1 MSRLIR
7 LGRTVTGRALGLD
20 PFFPRH
26 TLLTGA
32 TRSGKSVQLYGMLVQ
47 LRDLPV
53 KVCGVDP
60 TGILFNALGNALGGA
75 DLRALTLRDPDR
87 VENVVNGIISE
98 MDRRIG
104 SLLDRRLDQFTAFTD
119 EFPLLIV
126 IFEEYPGMLAALAAL
141 DQSSGARGADRVEL
155 RVRAAVQRMA
165 LEGAKVGLRVWLVA
179 QRADA
184 SLLTG
189 VLRSQLTQ
197 RLSFAQ
203 DVAGIRMIHEGIS
216 DEQIGEM
223 QRFLPGMGFA
233 EYTGELPLTRYR
245 AALIDYQQLLDA
257 FDGRE

>member
-1 MSRLIR
+1 MPGLIR
-7 LGRTVTGRALGLD
+7 LGRTVTGRALELD
-20 PFFPRH
+20 PFLPRH

-32 TRSGKSVQLYGMLVQ
+32 TRSGKSIQLYGMLTQ
-47 LRDLPV
+47 LRGLPA

-60 TGILFNALGNALGGA
+60 TGVLFNALGGALGGD
-75 DLRALTLRDPDR
+75 DLRALTLRDLDK
-87 VENVVNGIISE
+87 VESVVTGIVSE

-104 SLLDRRLDQFTAFTD
+104 LLLDRRIDQFTMFTD
-119 EFPLLIV
+119 TFPLLV
-126 IFEEYPGMLAALAAL
+126 VVFEEYPGMLAALAAL
-141 DQSSGARGADRVEL
+141 DQASGARGANRVEL

-165 LEGAKVGLRVWLVA
+165 LEGAKVGLRVWIVA

-203 DVAGIRMIHEGIS
+203 DIDGIRMLHEGIT

-223 QRFLPGMGFA
+223 QRFLPGMAFA

-245 AALIDYQQLLDA
+245 ADLIDYPA
-257 FDGRE
+257 AVGCIR